1 MRKKKEK
8 WAYTFNAEEFKAYH
22 WCVNNGIY
30 ITPYCKENFL
40 SWYIDIKI
48 NGKVNRSPGT
58 FDNRELWET
67 IFNYYKHYYIKNGKK

>member
-1 MRKKKEK
+1 M
-8 WAYTFNAEEFKAYH
+8 
-22 WCVNNGIY
+22 
-30 ITPYCKENFL
+30 

>member
-30 ITPYCKENFL
+30 I
-40 SWYIDIKI
+40 
-48 NGKVNRSPGT
+48 SPGT